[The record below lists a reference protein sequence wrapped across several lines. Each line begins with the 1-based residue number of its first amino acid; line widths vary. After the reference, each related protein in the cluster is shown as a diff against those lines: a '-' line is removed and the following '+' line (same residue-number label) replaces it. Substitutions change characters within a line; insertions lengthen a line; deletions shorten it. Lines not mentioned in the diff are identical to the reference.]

1 MGCPA
6 GFDGSSRGVQAPVVT
21 PQLLAHS
28 LLVSSWLIGPLWAA
42 DAIPINQ
49 DETKVPSYTL
59 PDPLMGS
66 SGQPIRTR
74 EEWSRGRRPQVLEL
88 FRSHVYGKTPEPLP
102 RDRST
107 QVSETPRARDGRANR
122 QRIRVPLTR
131 GADGP
136 AIDLLLYLPNAQ
148 AGRVPV
154 FLGLNFDGNHTVTQE
169 SDIPLVSGWVPNR
182 PQLGITNN
190 TATETSRGSS
200 ASRWPIDRLLERG
213 YGLATFYCG
222 DVEPDHPEGWRKGLR
237 GAVLPSGSTAPS
249 DADWGAIGAWAWGLS
264 RAMDALEAHP
274 RIDHSRLGK
283 TALWAGAQDTRFAL
297 VVSNESGEGGAALAR
312 RDFGETVLRINTSFP
327 HWFCGRF
334 KSYNHNV
341 AALPVDQHELIALI
355 APRPVYVASATEDL
369 WADPKGEF
377 LGALGAEPV
386 YGLFGKKGLGTSTP
400 PPPDRP
406 IGDTIGYHNRSGKH
420 DITDYDWDRYM
431 DFADRHLKPGPGAT
445 R

>member
-1 MGCPA
+1 
-6 GFDGSSRGVQAPVVT
+6 
-21 PQLLAHS
+21 
-28 LLVSSWLIGPLWAA
+28 
-42 DAIPINQ
+42 
-49 DETKVPSYTL
+49 
-59 PDPLMGS
+59 
-66 SGQPIRTR
+66 
-74 EEWSRGRRPQVLEL
+74 
-88 FRSHVYGKTPEPLP
+88 
-102 RDRST
+102 
-107 QVSETPRARDGRANR
+107 
-122 QRIRVPLTR
+122 
-131 GADGP
+131 
-136 AIDLLLYLPNAQ
+136 
-148 AGRVPV
+148 
-154 FLGLNFDGNHTVTQE
+154 
-169 SDIPLVSGWVPNR
+169 
-182 PQLGITNN
+182 
-190 TATETSRGSS
+190 
-200 ASRWPIDRLLERG
+200 
-213 YGLATFYCG
+213 
-222 DVEPDHPEGWRKGLR
+222 
-237 GAVLPSGSTAPS
+237 
-249 DADWGAIGAWAWGLS
+249 
-264 RAMDALEAHP
+264 MDALEAHP
-274 RIDHSRLGK
+274 RIDPKRVSVIGHSRLGK

-341 AALPVDQHELIALI
+341 ATLPVDQHELIALI

-431 DFADRHLKPGPGAT
+431 DFADRHLKPGPGAA